1 MLRENFSFIGN
12 YVCRESIKNISKYL
26 SEQER
31 KCFSNHDYYYLTAIH
46 YMGDPTFTQVA
57 QEFGLTKP
65 AITLL
70 VKRLGKLN
78 LVEKVQSEADKRV
91 YHIRLTEKGRMIAQG
106 DEEAYAKM
114 TAMIK
119 SLLQNEQQ
127 YEIVEELLS
136 DLVNRLK
143 ENME

>member
-1 MLRENFSFIGN
+1 MFRENFSFIGN
-12 YVCRESIKNISKYL
+12 YICRESIKNISKHL

-31 KCFSNHDYYYLTAIH
+31 KHFSNHDCYYLTTIH
-46 YMGDPTFTQVA
+46 YMGNPTFTQVA
-57 QEFGLTKP
+57 QDLGLTKP

-70 VKRLGKLN
+70 VKRFGKLN
-78 LVEKVQSEADKRV
+78 LVEKVQSEEDRRV
-91 YHIRLTEKGRMIAQG
+91 FHIRLTEKGRRVAQG
-106 DEEAYAKM
+106 DEMAYEKM
-114 TAMIK
+114 TEMIK

-127 YEIVEELLS
+127 YKIVEELLS